1 MTKLIWLLRRSSND
15 GYHSPADS
23 RIQRP
28 VLSTLL
34 EDLRFAAR
42 VLAKSPLLT
51 VVVALCIAIGTG
63 AVTTIV
69 SVMNALI
76 LEPVSGTRDAARL
89 IRVERKVP
97 NENDGVSASYPLYE
111 YLGNRTRALSGLA
124 AWGKGTFT
132 IGRPGTA
139 GSTVYG
145 NFVTPNFFSVLGVRP
160 VVGRLFVAGE
170 ASAAIVVSEGFWRTV
185 LGGDTTLVGR
195 EILVNG
201 RRFTLVGVAPAA
213 FRGTDDP
220 IKTDVWTPL
229 AMRQVLDPSVG
240 SLANT
245 SQFWLRLAGRLAP
258 NATAEVAHREL
269 SSLTTAFNAEGTEP
283 AWLKKYSDL
292 RVAAFTGLPP
302 DATKPLGGFL
312 AILLGAAGLVLL
324 IASINVGAMLS
335 ARAIARRREMAVRAA
350 LGAARGRLVRQ
361 LLTEILVLFG
371 IGAAG
376 GMALAVLGTKAL
388 ERMPIPAEI
397 TFAPALSPDARVFA
411 FTIVIALVT
420 GVIVGL
426 APARRAT
433 SVDVAAQLREG
444 AAAGSAR
451 RTWLGNALVVGQL
464 ATSLLLLV
472 DVGLFVRAL
481 QHAARIHP
489 GFDANNVITAQLDAE
504 TWGYDQAQAHAFY
517 RELHDRAE
525 RLPGVTGV
533 TYTAILPLTLRSHV
547 EEMRLQGQGDA
558 KLPMR
563 FLEIGDGFL
572 SVLRIP
578 LVAGRDFAATDDE
591 RAPKVAIVN
600 EAFARRFAADQSALG
615 RVLRFRGE
623 PVTIVGVVRDVKL
636 YSLAEQVGPG
646 VFFPLAQRWDS
657 KRAIMLRGGG
667 DAHALATA
675 LQAIVRDLDPAAP
688 RPTVVPLL
696 RAMSIGIMP
705 QRIAAAVTGT
715 LGIVGLMLATIGLY
729 GIIAYSTSRRAREIG
744 IRLALGARHSDILS
758 MVLREGMRLTI
769 GGVVLGLVLSA
780 AASRLVA
787 SLLFGVSPMDAVTFS
802 GMAALLAVVAL
813 AATWIPARRAAS
825 ANPMVVLRSE

>member
-1 MTKLIWLLRRSSND
+1 MVRRPPLACASPILGPVFANLLD
-15 GYHSPADS
+15 D
-23 RIQRP
+23 I
-28 VLSTLL
+28 
-34 EDLRFAAR
+34 RFAAR
-42 VLAKSPLLT
+42 VLTKSPLLT
-51 VVVALCIAIGTG
+51 IVVALCIAIGTG

-76 LEPVSGTRDAARL
+76 LEPVSGTTDAARL

-111 YLGNRTRALSGLA
+111 YLGSRTRSLSGLA

-132 IGRPGTA
+132 VGRVGVA
-139 GSTVYG
+139 GFTVYG

-160 VVGRLFVAGE
+160 LVGRLFVAGE
-170 ASAAIVVSEGFWRTV
+170 TGAAIVVSEGFWRTA
-185 LGGDTTLVGR
+185 LGEDSTLVGR

-201 RRFTLVGVAPAA
+201 RRFTLVGVVPAA

-229 AMRQVLDPSVG
+229 ATRQSLDPSVG
-240 SLANT
+240 PLANT

-258 NATAEVAHREL
+258 HATPEIAHREL
-269 SSLTTAFNAEGTEP
+269 SALTTAFNAEGTEP
-283 AWLKKYSDL
+283 AWLEKYTDL
-292 RVAAFTGLPP
+292 RVAGLTGLPP

-312 AILLGAAGLVLL
+312 TILLGAAGLVLL

-361 LLTEILVLFG
+361 LLTEILALFA

-376 GMALAVLGTKAL
+376 GMLLAVLGTKAL

-411 FTIVIALVT
+411 FTIVIALTT
-420 GVIVGL
+420 GVFVGL

-433 SVDVAAQLREG
+433 SIDIAAQLRQG

-472 DVGLFVRAL
+472 GVGLFVRAL
-481 QHAARIHP
+481 QHAGRIHP
-489 GFDANNVITAQLDAE
+489 GFDATNVVAAQLDAE
-504 TWGYDQAQAHAFY
+504 TWGYDEAKAQAFY
-517 RELHDRAE
+517 RALRDRVQ
-525 RLPGVTGV
+525 RLPGVSGV

-547 EEMRLQGQGDA
+547 EEMQVEGQGDA

-572 SVLRIP
+572 SVLQIS
-578 LVAGRDFAATDDE
+578 LVAGRDFATTDDA
-591 RAPKVAIVN
+591 RAAKVAIVN
-600 EAFARRFAADQSALG
+600 EAFARRFAPGQSALG

-623 PVTIVGVVRDVKL
+623 PVTIVGVVHDVKL
-636 YSLAEQVGPG
+636 YSLAEQVAPG
-646 VFFPLAQRWDS
+646 VFFPLAQRWES
-657 KRAIMLRGGG
+657 QRAIMVRAGG
-667 DAHALATA
+667 DAHTLAVA
-675 LQAIVRDLDPAAP
+675 LQGIVRDLDPTAP
-688 RPTVVPLL
+688 RPAVTPLT

-715 LGIVGLMLATIGLY
+715 LGVIGLILATIGLY
-729 GIIAYSTSRRAREIG
+729 GIIAYSTSRRSREIG
-744 IRLALGARHSDILS
+744 IRLALGARRADILS
-758 MVLREGMRLTI
+758 MVLGEGMRLTS
-769 GGVVLGLVLSA
+769 GAVVLGLALSA

-787 SLLFGVSPMDAVTFS
+787 SLLFGVSPMDAVTFGS
-802 GMAALLAVVAL
+802 MATLLVIVAL
-813 AATWIPARRAAS
+813 AATWIPARRAAG
-825 ANPMVVLRSE
+825 ANPMTVLRAD